1 MNDFSFFNHNSTI
14 FSYVFHMTSD
24 KSSGIF
30 HDFHHLTD
38 VEALHLADA
47 LAAWWRGQES
57 PMEITHDMV
66 INIYIYYK

>member
-1 MNDFSFFNHNSTI
+1 
-14 FSYVFHMTSD
+14 
-24 KSSGIF
+24 
-30 HDFHHLTD
+30 LTN

-66 INIYIYYK
+66 INIYIYII